1 MLNSLRKKFEKGEQ
15 AIGTFFCMS
24 NVAVMECLG
33 YTGLDYVIIDTEHGV
48 FDTQPMSDLI
58 KAAEHGGITP
68 LVRIADVTHKEIQR
82 AVDNGAG
89 GLIVPCLR
97 DIEDIRKLVDLAKF
111 APIGNRGFIKS
122 RGCGFGNE
130 PWAMGTLAE
139 YMANSNEKVLVLPQ
153 CETVECLESIEEV
166 VAIDG
171 VDGIFIGPFD
181 LSITMGIPAKFD
193 KPEFKAAVD
202 RILKA
207 CKAVGKPCFIFTNNA
222 EESRRYLEAGFDAV
236 ANSIDSVIITEA
248 YRSFVNK
255 IRG

>member
-1 MLNSLRKKFEKGEQ
+1 MLNRLRDKFDRGEQ
-15 AIGTFFCMS
+15 AVGTFFCMG

-33 YTGLDYVIIDTEHGV
+33 YTGLDYVIIDTEHGP

-58 KAAEHGGITP
+58 KAADNSGITP

-82 AVDNGAG
+82 AVDNGAQ

-97 DIEDIRKLVDLAKF
+97 EIGDIKKLVDLAKF
-111 APIGNRGFIKS
+111 APVGNRGFIKG
-122 RGCGFGNE
+122 RGSGFGNE
-130 PWAMGTLAE
+130 PWASGSLE
-139 YMANSNEKVLVLPQ
+139 QYMANSNERVLVLPQ
-153 CETVECLESIEEV
+153 CETVECLKSIEEV

-207 CKAVGKPCFIFTNNA
+207 CKDAGKPCFIFTGNA
-222 EESRRYLEAGFDAV
+222 EESRKYLDAGFDAV

>member
-1 MLNSLRKKFEKGEQ
+1 MLNRLREKFEKRRAGHRY
-15 AIGTFFCMS
+15 IFFCMS

-97 DIEDIRKLVDLAKF
+97 DIEDIKKLVDLAKF

-130 PWAMGTLAE
+130 PWAAGDAGRVHGKQQRK
-139 YMANSNEKVLVLPQ
+139 SFW
-153 CETVECLESIEEV
+153 CCLSV
-166 VAIDG
+166 KL
-171 VDGIFIGPFD
+171 
-181 LSITMGIPAKFD
+181 LSAWNP
-193 KPEFKAAVD
+193 
-202 RILKA
+202 
-207 CKAVGKPCFIFTNNA
+207 
-222 EESRRYLEAGFDAV
+222 SRRSSL
-236 ANSIDSVIITEA
+236 
-248 YRSFVNK
+248 
-255 IRG
+255 

>member
-1 MLNSLRKKFEKGEQ
+1 MLNRLREKFEKGEQ

-97 DIEDIRKLVDLAKF
+97 DIEDI
-111 APIGNRGFIKS
+111 KS
-122 RGCGFGNE
+122 
-130 PWAMGTLAE
+130 WSTWQ
-139 YMANSNEKVLVLPQ
+139 SLPLS
-153 CETVECLESIEEV
+153 ETEAS
-166 VAIDG
+166 
-171 VDGIFIGPFD
+171 
-181 LSITMGIPAKFD
+181 S
-193 KPEFKAAVD
+193 
-202 RILKA
+202 
-207 CKAVGKPCFIFTNNA
+207 KAVAVGSAMSHGQRGRWKSTWQTATKRFWCCLSVKLLSAWNP
-222 EESRRYLEAGFDAV
+222 SRRSSL
-236 ANSIDSVIITEA
+236 
-248 YRSFVNK
+248 
-255 IRG
+255 